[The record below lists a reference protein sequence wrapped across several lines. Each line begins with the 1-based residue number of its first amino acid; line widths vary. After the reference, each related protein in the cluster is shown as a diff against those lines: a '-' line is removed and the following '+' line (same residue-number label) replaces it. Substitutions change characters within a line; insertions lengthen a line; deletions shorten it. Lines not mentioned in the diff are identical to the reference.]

1 MFGLKVKPHIY
12 APILTFLSIA
22 SQIFWLT
29 LEISGQNDRI
39 RSEVWPL
46 SYPKDTIFVET
57 LNFGALGTV
66 EGLTIPRE
74 TVDIEEFSPISYESK
89 FITCTSKALDLELR
103 HCMRIEANDAIEFH
117 GPFIS
122 TYQVPNEKIGG
133 VTQLRFAIEFA
144 LFLQFLLIFDFFR
157 KRQKPN
163 EKWMKAWCIISS
175 INNFLHIFQFMNYF
189 VVNKFVFEI
198 NGWSVLWKC
207 QPSFWF
213 TTVVGIGSFYVLFQ
227 PVGWIVDHYH
237 FDKRIVEKFAE
248 EIAIFIIFRTIRVLF
263 VIERIIV
270 FGFVIFQFR
279 VQMRKIV
286 RCIHYPLRI

>member
-1 MFGLKVKPHIY
+1 MFGVKFKPHIY

-46 SYPKDTIFVET
+46 SYPKDTIFVRT
-57 LNFGALGTV
+57 QNFGALGTV
-66 EGLTIPRE
+66 EVLTIPRE
-74 TVDIEEFSPISYESK
+74 TVDIEEFSPVCYESK

-122 TYQVPNEKIGG
+122 TCQVPNEK
-133 VTQLRFAIEFA
+133 VTPLRFAVEFT
-144 LFLQFLLIFDFFR
+144 LFLQFLLIFEYFR
-157 KRQKPN
+157 KSQKPN
-163 EKWMKAWCIISS
+163 EKWMMAWCIINFN
-175 INNFLHIFQFMNYF
+175 NNFLHIFQFMNYF
-189 VVNKFVFEI
+189 EVQKFVFEI
-198 NGWSVLWKC
+198 NGWSILWQC

-213 TTVVGIGSFYVLFQ
+213 EMVGLGSFYVLYQ

-237 FDKRIVEKFAE
+237 FDKRIVEKVAE
-248 EIAIFIIFRTIRVLF
+248 KVAFFIIFRAIRVLF

-270 FGFVIFQFR
+270 FGFVIFRFR
-279 VQMRKIV
+279 VQMQRIV
-286 RCIHYPLRI
+286 RYIHYPIRI